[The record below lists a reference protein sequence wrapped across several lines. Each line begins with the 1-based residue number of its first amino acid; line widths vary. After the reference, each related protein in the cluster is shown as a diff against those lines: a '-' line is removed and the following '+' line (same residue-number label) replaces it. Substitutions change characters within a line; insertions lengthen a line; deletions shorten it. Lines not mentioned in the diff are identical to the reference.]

1 MGYRNYTKCNFGF
14 RGELLPDL
22 VVIRSSRRY
31 DVDAYRGDKTVK
43 KPELLLLEKKKKRG
57 RTVIGTILATT
68 VKNRIETE
76 EGFVPEALKS
86 VMKDFFEELQLDYI
100 WSSVLSH
107 HLFDLL

>member
-1 MGYRNYTKCNFGF
+1 M
-14 RGELLPDL
+14 LPDL

-31 DVDAYRGDKTVK
+31 DVVANRGDKTVQ
-43 KPELLLLEKKKKRG
+43 KPGLLLLVISAKRG

>member
-1 MGYRNYTKCNFGF
+1 M
-14 RGELLPDL
+14 LPDL

-31 DVDAYRGDKTVK
+31 DVVAYRGDKTVQ
-43 KPELLLLEKKKKRG
+43 KPGLLLLVISAKRG